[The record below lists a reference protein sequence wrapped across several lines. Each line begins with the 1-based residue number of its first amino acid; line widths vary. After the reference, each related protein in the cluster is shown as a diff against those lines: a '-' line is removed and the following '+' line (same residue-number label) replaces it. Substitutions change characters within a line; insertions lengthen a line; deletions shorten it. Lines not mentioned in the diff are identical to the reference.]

1 MLNRFYRLMS
11 QGSGVA
17 LAAVFAI
24 SLAGHMTNGA
34 AVSPNARSA
43 TVAAMGNLP
52 GTTQG
57 RASHFLVK
65 AAFHSFLIHRNG

>member
-1 MLNRFYRLMS
+1 MLNRFYRVMS

-24 SLAGHMTNGA
+24 SLTGHMTNGA

-43 TVAAMGNLP
+43 NVAATGDLS
-52 GTTQG
+52 GTAQA
-57 RASHFLVK
+57 RASHLLIKAGFNPLV
-65 AAFHSFLIHRNG
+65 IHHN